1 MFEVNSKNTRT
12 RCEICPKITIEHI
25 SHLVLIVNIEQVNA
39 GWDAIHDIL
48 QFFRYTFLIFDE
60 RQAILAQLLELNHV
74 AHPSVNFY
82 DQ

>member
-48 QFFRYTFLIFDE
+48 QFFR
-60 RQAILAQLLELNHV
+60 
-74 AHPSVNFY
+74 
-82 DQ
+82 